1 MVKIRLRRIG
11 TKGRPFY
18 RVVVAKSTAGRNG
31 AFVETIGQYDPVVK
45 PTLININ
52 QERALHWLMSG
63 AQPTETTAILLNKI
77 GVLEEFFKQ
86 RPASKK
92 DYKFLD
98 KRTAAMS
105 VKSVIESPAPAAAV
119 VAEPAP
125 APAPAPAVEAPVE
138 EAPAAEVAAE
148 ETPVVEE
155 APVAEE
161 APVEEAPAAEEAP
174 VEEAAP
180 VAEATKDKTDEA

>member
-1 MVKIRLRRIG
+1 MRRIG

-45 PTLININ
+45 PTLINIDK
-52 QERALHWLMSG
+52 ERALHWLLSG

-105 VKSVIESPAPAAAV
+105 VKSAIEAPAA
-119 VAEPAP
+119 VAEAP
-125 APAPAPAVEAPVE
+125 APAPAAKEEPVAE
-138 EAPAAEVAAE
+138 PEPAPA
-148 ETPVVEE
+148 EE

-161 APVEEAPAAEEAP
+161 PVAEPEAVKAEEPAAEP
-174 VEEAAP
+174 TVESE
-180 VAEATKDKTDEA
+180 EG

>member
-52 QERALHWLMSG
+52 KERALFWLLQG

-77 GVLEEFFKQ
+77 GVLEEFFAQ

-98 KRTAAMS
+98 KRTAVMS
-105 VKSVIESPAPAAAV
+105 VKSAIEAPAA
-119 VAEPAP
+119 VAEAP
-125 APAPAPAVEAPVE
+125 APAPAPEPAPVE
-138 EAPAAEVAAE
+138 EPVAEAAPVEVAA
-148 ETPVVEE
+148 P
-155 APVAEE
+155 A
-161 APVEEAPAAEEAP
+161 EEAPAAEEAKT
-174 VEEAAP
+174 EEA
-180 VAEATKDKTDEA
+180 

>member
-45 PTLININ
+45 PTLINIDK
-52 QERALHWLMSG
+52 ERALHWLLSG

-105 VKSVIESPAPAAAV
+105 VKSAIEAPAA
-119 VAEPAP
+119 VAEAP
-125 APAPAPAVEAPVE
+125 APAPAAKEEPVAE
-138 EAPAAEVAAE
+138 PEPAPA
-148 ETPVVEE
+148 EE

-161 APVEEAPAAEEAP
+161 PVAEPEAVKAEEPAAEP
-174 VEEAAP
+174 TVESE
-180 VAEATKDKTDEA
+180 EG